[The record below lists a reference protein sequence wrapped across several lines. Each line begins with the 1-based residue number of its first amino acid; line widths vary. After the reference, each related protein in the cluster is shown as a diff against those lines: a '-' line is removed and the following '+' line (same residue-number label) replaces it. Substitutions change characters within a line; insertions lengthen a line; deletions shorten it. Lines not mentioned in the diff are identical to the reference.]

1 MNFHLSITLR
11 HVSKWLYLLL
21 CASAYFL
28 GVAAIFLLIQKPLFL
43 IFSLPDN
50 VQLSAP
56 EVWHIYR
63 HGLTLDLA
71 ACAYLSAMPLILYIL
86 SVWIPKLMVNRIF
99 AVYNCIIAFTL
110 ALLIVADCV
119 LYTFWGFK
127 IDSTVL
133 LYLKDLDKLGQNVSW
148 GYMAGAIAAVAV
160 LFLLIWWWLNFICIK
175 VAVLTARESSLK
187 WKCVQ
192 SLEFVITGAILFI
205 FARGIEIWP
214 KTPANSYYSEVQCF
228 NHAAVNPLF
237 NFIYSLSYQGKNF
250 DEFQF
255 FYTDTVERDVRAWY
269 PTQST
274 DTDKIINT
282 DRPDILLIT
291 IEGMGACFIKELG
304 GLDGVTPNMDSLIND
319 SYAFTQCYASS
330 FRTDRGLVAI
340 LSGFPGQPTTS
351 AMRYHHV
358 IRALPGIARSLADK
372 AGYSTTAMLGGD
384 ASFFNMVDYLAAVG
398 HQKVIDIHDFPDS
411 EKTTEWGVPD
421 HLLFKRALTEL
432 NTDHTSPHYTFL
444 LTQSSHTPFD
454 VPYHK
459 LKDEKLNAFAYTDES
474 IGEFLNELK
483 RTPAWANLMVI
494 ITADHG
500 FRYGAFSDPPYHHIP
515 LLVTGGALSKKSKD
529 SRIVSQTDIPAMIL
543 GQLELPHDDFQFS
556 RDIMSK
562 NYSYPFSFSTFVNG
576 LTFRDSTGVTVYDNV
591 LHKAVHYP
599 DSIRTRKGKEILQN
613 VYRKLKIMNS

>member
-1 MNFHLSITLR
+1 MNFHLTITLR

-71 ACAYLSAMPLILYIL
+71 ACAYLSAIPLILYIL
-86 SVWIPKLMVNRIF
+86 SVWIPKLKTNRIF
-99 AVYNCIIAFTL
+99 TVYNCMIAFVL

-148 GYMAGAIAAVAV
+148 GYMAGAIAAIVA
-160 LFLLIWWWLNFICIK
+160 LFLLIWWWLNFICSK
-175 VAVLTARESSLK
+175 VMILTAGTTSWK

-192 SLEFVITGAILFI
+192 SLEFIITGAILFI
-205 FARGIEIWP
+205 FARGIDIWP

-255 FYTDTVERDVRAWY
+255 FDTDTVERDVRAWY

-274 DTDKIINT
+274 DTEKIIT
-282 DRPDILLIT
+282 ADRPDILLIAV
-291 IEGMGACFIKELG
+291 EGMGACFIKELG
-304 GLDGVTPNMDSLIND
+304 GLDGVTPNMDKLIND

-340 LSGFPGQPTTS
+340 LSGFPAQPTTS

-432 NTDHTSPHYTFL
+432 NIDHTSPHYTFL

-483 RTPAWANLMVI
+483 RTPAWTNLMVI

-515 LLVTGGALSKKSKD
+515 LLVTGGALAKKSKD

-543 GQLELPHDDFQFS
+543 GQLGLPHDDFQFS

-562 NYSYPFSFSTFVNG
+562 TYSYPFSFSTFVNG
-576 LTFRDSTGVTVYDNV
+576 FTFRDSTGVTVYDNV
-591 LHKAVHYP
+591 LRKAVHYP

>member
-1 MNFHLSITLR
+1 MTLR
-11 HVSKWLYLLL
+11 AIYKWLYLPLRT
-21 CASAYFL
+21 SVYFL

-50 VQLSAP
+50 VQLCAS

-71 ACAYLSAMPLILYIL
+71 ACAYLAAIPLILYIL
-86 SVWIPKLMVNRIF
+86 SVWIPKLKVNRIF
-99 AVYNCIIAFTL
+99 KIYNCIIAFAL

-148 GYMAGAIAAVAV
+148 GYMAGAIAAVAA
-160 LFLLIWWWLNFICIK
+160 LFLLIWWWLNFICSK
-175 VAVLTARESSLK
+175 VMVLTAGTTSWK
-187 WKCVQ
+187 WECVQ
-192 SLEFVITGAILFI
+192 SLGFILAGAVLFI

-214 KTPANSYYSEVQCF
+214 KTPANSYYSEIQGF

-255 FYTDTVERDVRAWY
+255 FDTDTVERDVRAWY
-269 PTQST
+269 PIQSA
-274 DTDKIINT
+274 DTEKIINT

-304 GLDGVTPNMDSLIND
+304 GLDGVTPNMDRLIND

-340 LSGFPGQPTTS
+340 LSGFPAQPTTS

-384 ASFFNMVDYLAAVG
+384 ASFFNMRDYLSASG
-398 HQKVIDIHDFPDS
+398 HQEILDIHSFPDS
-411 EKTTEWGVPD
+411 EKTTKWGVPD
-421 HLLFKRALTEL
+421 HLLFKRALREL
-432 NTDHTSPHYTFL
+432 NTVRNAPHYTFL

-459 LKDEKLNAFAYTDES
+459 LKDEKLNAFAYTDEA
-474 IGEFLNELK
+474 IGNFLNELK
-483 RTPAWANLMVI
+483 STPAWDNLMVV

-500 FRYGAFSDPPYHHIP
+500 FLYGDFSDPNHHHVP
-515 LLVTGGALSKKSKD
+515 LIVTGGALAKENKD
-529 SRIVSQTDIPAMIL
+529 HRIVAQTDIPALIL
-543 GQLELPHDDFQFS
+543 GQLDLPHDDFQYS
-556 RDIMSK
+556 RDVMSTA
-562 NYSYPFSFSTFVNG
+562 YSYPFSFSTFNNG
-576 LTFRDSTGVTVYDNV
+576 FTFRDSTGVTVYDNV
-591 LHKAVHYP
+591 LRKAVHYP
-599 DSIRTRKGKEILQN
+599 DSVRVRKGKEILQS
-613 VYRKLKIMNS
+613 VYRNLQNMNSRP

>member
-71 ACAYLSAMPLILYIL
+71 ACAYLSAIPLILYIL
-86 SVWIPKLMVNRIF
+86 SVWIPKLKTNRIF
-99 AVYNCIIAFTL
+99 TVYNCMIAFVL

-148 GYMAGAIAAVAV
+148 GYMAGAIAAVAA
-160 LFLLIWWWLNFICIK
+160 LFLLIWWWLNFICRK
-175 VAVLTARESSLK
+175 VMVLTAGTTSWK
-187 WKCVQ
+187 WECVQ
-192 SLEFVITGAILFI
+192 SLGFILAGAVLFI

-214 KTPANSYYSEVQCF
+214 KTPANSYYSEIQGF

-255 FYTDTVERDVRAWY
+255 FDTDTVERDVRAWY

-274 DTDKIINT
+274 DTEKIIT
-282 DRPDILLIT
+282 ADRPDILLIAV
-291 IEGMGACFIKELG
+291 EGMGACFIKELG
-304 GLDGVTPNMDSLIND
+304 GLDGVTPNMDRLIND

-340 LSGFPGQPTTS
+340 LSGFPAQPTTS

-576 LTFRDSTGVTVYDNV
+576 FTFRDSTGVTVYDNV

>member
-1 MNFHLSITLR
+1 MNFHLTITLR

-63 HGLTLDLA
+63 HGLTLDSA
-71 ACAYLSAMPLILYIL
+71 ACAYLSAIPLILYIL
-86 SVWIPKLMVNRIF
+86 SVWIPKLKTNRIF
-99 AVYNCIIAFTL
+99 TVYNCMIAFVL

-148 GYMAGAIAAVAV
+148 GYMAGAIAAIVA
-160 LFLLIWWWLNFICIK
+160 LFLLIWWWLNFICSK
-175 VAVLTARESSLK
+175 VMILTAGTTFWK

-192 SLEFVITGAILFI
+192 SLGFILTGAILFI
-205 FARGIEIWP
+205 FARGIDIWP

-255 FYTDTVERDVRAWY
+255 FDTDTVERDVRAWY

-274 DTDKIINT
+274 DTEKIIT
-282 DRPDILLIT
+282 ADRPDILLIAV
-291 IEGMGACFIKELG
+291 EGMGACFIKELG
-304 GLDGVTPNMDSLIND
+304 GLDGVTPNMDKLIND

-340 LSGFPGQPTTS
+340 LSGFPAQPTTS

-432 NTDHTSPHYTFL
+432 NIDHTSPHYTFL

-483 RTPAWANLMVI
+483 RTPAWTNLMVI

-515 LLVTGGALSKKSKD
+515 LLVTGGALAKKSKD

-543 GQLELPHDDFQFS
+543 GQLGLPHDDFQFS

-562 NYSYPFSFSTFVNG
+562 TYSYPFSFSTFVNG
-576 LTFRDSTGVTVYDNV
+576 FTFRDSTGVTVYDNV
-591 LHKAVHYP
+591 LRKAVHYP